1 MIQNDR
7 SFTFDRVVQLALFAG
22 LAWGLVLLLDYLS
35 DVLLPFVIGLVVAY
49 FLDPVTNR
57 VQHVIKQRVL
67 AALFTLVSITLA
79 VSLVVWFMVP
89 MVGNELAEMGR
100 TVSKMAANT
109 ELAQAAKEHLPEN
122 VWEEVNEILKRD
134 DVKRYLTSDGAVQMA
149 KDTAKNLL
157 PGAWGVLSG
166 AANVLTFITG
176 ILVIML
182 YVVFLLI
189 DYHNMAARWRDY
201 LPPSIRDDV
210 SGFVE
215 EFIQATNRY
224 FRSQALVACCV
235 AVLFAIGF
243 STIGLPLAILMGIF
257 IGLLNMVPYLQIV
270 GTIPCLLLAGLKA
283 LEQGDNFLGALGL
296 VLLVFGVVQLIQETV
311 LVSRFQGEAMGLSPA
326 IILLSISVWGKLLG
340 FLGLIL
346 ALPLTCL
353 GLDLLS
359 PLSLEIR
366 TGGRT
371 LEEQGIEEPVVQK
384 KPLRIALY
392 ESPTPNIND
401 SLISGYLSTTDKL
414 QR

>member
-1 MIQNDR
+1 MIPNDR
-7 SFTFDRVVQLALFAG
+7 SFTFDRVVRLALFAG

-35 DVLLPFVIGLVVAY
+35 DVLLPFFAGLVVAY
-49 FLDPVTNR
+49 FLDPVTNQ

-89 MVGNELAEMGR
+89 MVGNELADMGR
-100 TVSKMAANT
+100 TVSKMASNT

-149 KDTAKNLL
+149 KDTAKKLL
-157 PGAWGVLSG
+157 PGVWGVLSG

-176 ILVIML
+176 LLVIML

-201 LPPSIRDDV
+201 LPPGMRDDV
-210 SGFVE
+210 SRFVE

-243 STIGLPLAILMGIF
+243 SIIGLPLAILMGIF

-311 LVSRFQGEAMGLSPA
+311 LVSRFQGKAMGLSPA

-353 GLDLLS
+353 GLTYYRRYLWKFEPAGD
-359 PLSLEIR
+359 PPEIK
-366 TGGRT
+366 
-371 LEEQGIEEPVVQK
+371 E
-384 KPLRIALY
+384 
-392 ESPTPNIND
+392 
-401 SLISGYLSTTDKL
+401 
-414 QR
+414 

>member
-35 DVLLPFVIGLVVAY
+35 DVLLPFVTGLVVAY

-89 MVGNELAEMGR
+89 MVGNELADMGR

-109 ELAQAAKEHLPEN
+109 ELAQAAREHLPEN

-149 KDTAKNLL
+149 KDTAKKLL

-176 ILVIML
+176 LVVIML

-201 LPPSIRDDV
+201 LPSSIRDDV

-243 STIGLPLAILMGIF
+243 FTIGLPLAILMGIF

-353 GLDLLS
+353 GLAYYRRYLWKF
-359 PLSLEIR
+359 
-366 TGGRT
+366 
-371 LEEQGIEEPVVQK
+371 EPAGEPSK
-384 KPLRIALY
+384 NK
-392 ESPTPNIND
+392 E
-401 SLISGYLSTTDKL
+401 
-414 QR
+414 

>member
-1 MIQNDR
+1 MIPNDR

-35 DVLLPFVIGLVVAY
+35 DVLLPFVTGLVVAY

-89 MVGNELAEMGR
+89 MVGNELADMGR

-149 KDTAKNLL
+149 KDTAKKLL
-157 PGAWGVLSG
+157 PGVWGVLSG

-176 ILVIML
+176 LLVIML

-201 LPPSIRDDV
+201 LPPSMRDDV

-243 STIGLPLAILMGIF
+243 SIIGLPLAILMGIF

-353 GLDLLS
+353 GLTYYRRYLWKFEPAGEPS
-359 PLSLEIR
+359 EIK
-366 TGGRT
+366 
-371 LEEQGIEEPVVQK
+371 E
-384 KPLRIALY
+384 
-392 ESPTPNIND
+392 
-401 SLISGYLSTTDKL
+401 
-414 QR
+414 

>member
-1 MIQNDR
+1 MIPNDR

-89 MVGNELAEMGR
+89 MVGNELADMGR

-149 KDTAKNLL
+149 KDTAKKLL
-157 PGAWGVLSG
+157 PGVWGVLSG

-176 ILVIML
+176 LLVIML

-243 STIGLPLAILMGIF
+243 FTIGLPLAILMGIF

-353 GLDLLS
+353 GLAYYRRYLWKF
-359 PLSLEIR
+359 
-366 TGGRT
+366 
-371 LEEQGIEEPVVQK
+371 EPAGEPSK
-384 KPLRIALY
+384 IK
-392 ESPTPNIND
+392 E
-401 SLISGYLSTTDKL
+401 
-414 QR
+414 

>member
-35 DVLLPFVIGLVVAY
+35 DVLLPFVTGLVVAY

-57 VQHVIKQRVL
+57 VQHIIKQRVL

-89 MVGNELAEMGR
+89 MVGNELADMGR
-100 TVSKMAANT
+100 TVSKMASNT

-122 VWEEVNEILKRD
+122 VWEELNEILKRD

-149 KDTAKNLL
+149 KDTAKKLL
-157 PGAWGVLSG
+157 PGVWGVLSG

-176 ILVIML
+176 LLVIML

-201 LPPSIRDDV
+201 LPPSMRDDV
-210 SGFVE
+210 SRFVE

-235 AVLFAIGF
+235 AVLFAFGF
-243 STIGLPLAILMGIF
+243 SIIGLPLAILMGIF

-353 GLDLLS
+353 GLAYYRRYLWKF
-359 PLSLEIR
+359 
-366 TGGRT
+366 
-371 LEEQGIEEPVVQK
+371 EPAGEPSK
-384 KPLRIALY
+384 NK
-392 ESPTPNIND
+392 E
-401 SLISGYLSTTDKL
+401 
-414 QR
+414 

>member
-1 MIQNDR
+1 MIPNDR
-7 SFTFDRVVQLALFAG
+7 SFTFDRVVRLALFAG

-35 DVLLPFVIGLVVAY
+35 DVLLPFFAGLVVAY

-57 VQHVIKQRVL
+57 VQHVIKPRVL

-89 MVGNELAEMGR
+89 MVGNELADMGR
-100 TVSKMAANT
+100 TVSKMASNT

-149 KDTAKNLL
+149 KDTAKKLL
-157 PGAWGVLSG
+157 PGVWGVLSG

-176 ILVIML
+176 LLVIML

-243 STIGLPLAILMGIF
+243 SIIGLPLAILMGIF

-311 LVSRFQGEAMGLSPA
+311 LVSRFQGKAMGLSPA

-353 GLDLLS
+353 GLIYYRRYLWK
-359 PLSLEIR
+359 LEPA
-366 TGGRT
+366 G
-371 LEEQGIEEPVVQK
+371 EPSEIK
-384 KPLRIALY
+384 
-392 ESPTPNIND
+392 E
-401 SLISGYLSTTDKL
+401 
-414 QR
+414 

>member
-1 MIQNDR
+1 MIPNDR
-7 SFTFDRVVQLALFAG
+7 SFTFDRVVRLALFAG

-35 DVLLPFVIGLVVAY
+35 DVLLPFFAGLVVAY
-49 FLDPVTNR
+49 FLDPVTNQ

-89 MVGNELAEMGR
+89 MVGNELADMGR
-100 TVSKMAANT
+100 TVSKMASNT

-122 VWEEVNEILKRD
+122 VWEELNEILKRD

-149 KDTAKNLL
+149 KDTAKKLL
-157 PGAWGVLSG
+157 PGVWGVLSG

-176 ILVIML
+176 LLVIML

-201 LPPSIRDDV
+201 LPPSMRDDV
-210 SGFVE
+210 SRFVE

-243 STIGLPLAILMGIF
+243 SIIGLPLAILMGIF

-311 LVSRFQGEAMGLSPA
+311 TFPGRSHGAFSGHHLVVHFGLGQAAWLSRSHSGPA
-326 IILLSISVWGKLLG
+326 
-340 FLGLIL
+340 
-346 ALPLTCL
+346 AHLPWP
-353 GLDLLS
+353 DILS

-366 TGGRT
+366 TGGRN
-371 LEEQGIEEPVVQK
+371 LGDQGIEEPVVQK
-384 KPLRIALY
+384 KP
-392 ESPTPNIND
+392 P
-401 SLISGYLSTTDKL
+401 
-414 QR
+414 

>member
-1 MIQNDR
+1 MIPNDR

-35 DVLLPFVIGLVVAY
+35 DVLLPFFAGLVVAY

-89 MVGNELAEMGR
+89 MVGNELADMGR
-100 TVSKMAANT
+100 TVSKMASNT

-149 KDTAKNLL
+149 KDTAKKLL
-157 PGAWGVLSG
+157 PGVWGVLSG

-176 ILVIML
+176 LLVIML

-201 LPPSIRDDV
+201 LPPSMRDDV
-210 SGFVE
+210 SRFVE

-235 AVLFAIGF
+235 AVLFAISF
-243 STIGLPLAILMGIF
+243 SIIGLPLAILMGIF

-283 LEQGDNFLGALGL
+283 LEQGDNFFGALGL

-353 GLDLLS
+353 GLIYYRRYLWK
-359 PLSLEIR
+359 LEPAD
-366 TGGRT
+366 
-371 LEEQGIEEPVVQK
+371 EPSEIK
-384 KPLRIALY
+384 
-392 ESPTPNIND
+392 E
-401 SLISGYLSTTDKL
+401 
-414 QR
+414 

>member
-1 MIQNDR
+1 MIPNDR

-35 DVLLPFVIGLVVAY
+35 DVLLPFVTGLVVAY

-109 ELAQAAKEHLPEN
+109 ELAQAAQEHLPEN
-122 VWEEVNEILKRD
+122 VWEEMNEILKRD

-243 STIGLPLAILMGIF
+243 FTIGLPLAILMGIF

-353 GLDLLS
+353 GLAYYRRYLWKF
-359 PLSLEIR
+359 
-366 TGGRT
+366 
-371 LEEQGIEEPVVQK
+371 EPAGEPSK
-384 KPLRIALY
+384 IK
-392 ESPTPNIND
+392 E
-401 SLISGYLSTTDKL
+401 
-414 QR
+414 

>member
-1 MIQNDR
+1 MIPNDR
-7 SFTFDRVVQLALFAG
+7 SFTFDRVVQLALFSG

-79 VSLVVWFMVP
+79 VSLVAWFMVP
-89 MVGNELAEMGR
+89 MVGNELAQMGR

-243 STIGLPLAILMGIF
+243 FTIGLPLAILMGIF

-311 LVSRFQGEAMGLSPA
+311 LVSRFQAEAMGLSPA

-353 GLDLLS
+353 GLTYYRRYLWKF
-359 PLSLEIR
+359 
-366 TGGRT
+366 
-371 LEEQGIEEPVVQK
+371 EP
-384 KPLRIALY
+384 AG
-392 ESPTPNIND
+392 ESSDI
-401 SLISGYLSTTDKL
+401 KE
-414 QR
+414 

>member
-1 MIQNDR
+1 MIPNDR
-7 SFTFDRVVQLALFAG
+7 SFTFGRVLQLALFAG

-79 VSLVVWFMVP
+79 VSLVAWFMVP
-89 MVGNELAEMGR
+89 MVGNELAQMGR

-122 VWEEVNEILKRD
+122 VWEEMNEILKRD

-235 AVLFAIGF
+235 AVLFSIGF

-353 GLDLLS
+353 GLAYYRRYLWKF
-359 PLSLEIR
+359 
-366 TGGRT
+366 
-371 LEEQGIEEPVVQK
+371 EPAGEPSK
-384 KPLRIALY
+384 NK
-392 ESPTPNIND
+392 E
-401 SLISGYLSTTDKL
+401 
-414 QR
+414 

>member
-79 VSLVVWFMVP
+79 VSLVAWFMVP
-89 MVGNELAEMGR
+89 MVGNELAQMGR

-122 VWEEVNEILKRD
+122 VWEEMNEILKRD

-235 AVLFAIGF
+235 AVLFSIGF

-353 GLDLLS
+353 GLAYYRRYLWKF
-359 PLSLEIR
+359 
-366 TGGRT
+366 
-371 LEEQGIEEPVVQK
+371 EPVG
-384 KPLRIALY
+384 KPSKNK
-392 ESPTPNIND
+392 E
-401 SLISGYLSTTDKL
+401 
-414 QR
+414 

>member
-1 MIQNDR
+1 MIPNDR
-7 SFTFDRVVQLALFAG
+7 SFTFDRVVRLALFAG
-22 LAWGLVLLLDYLS
+22 LAWGLVLLLDYLYE
-35 DVLLPFVIGLVVAY
+35 VLLPFVTGLVVAY
-49 FLDPVTNR
+49 FLAPVTNR
-57 VQHVIKQRVL
+57 VQNIIKQRVL

-89 MVGNELAEMGR
+89 MVGNELADMGR

-149 KDTAKNLL
+149 KDTAKKLL
-157 PGAWGVLSG
+157 PGVWGVLSG

-176 ILVIML
+176 LLVIML

-189 DYHNMAARWRDY
+189 DYHNMAARWRAY
-201 LPPSIRDDV
+201 LPPSMRDDV

-243 STIGLPLAILMGIF
+243 SIIGLPLAILMGIF

-353 GLDLLS
+353 GLIYYRRYLWK
-359 PLSLEIR
+359 LEPA
-366 TGGRT
+366 G
-371 LEEQGIEEPVVQK
+371 EPSEIK
-384 KPLRIALY
+384 
-392 ESPTPNIND
+392 E
-401 SLISGYLSTTDKL
+401 
-414 QR
+414 

>member
-1 MIQNDR
+1 MIPNDR
-7 SFTFDRVVQLALFAG
+7 SFTFDRVVRLALFAG

-35 DVLLPFVIGLVVAY
+35 DVLLPFFAGLVVAY

-89 MVGNELAEMGR
+89 MVGNELADMGR
-100 TVSKMAANT
+100 TVSKMASNT

-149 KDTAKNLL
+149 KDTAKKLL
-157 PGAWGVLSG
+157 PGVWGVLSG

-176 ILVIML
+176 LLVIML

-201 LPPSIRDDV
+201 LPSSMRDDV
-210 SGFVE
+210 SEFVE

-235 AVLFAIGF
+235 AVLFAISF
-243 STIGLPLAILMGIF
+243 SIIGLPLAILMGIF

-353 GLDLLS
+353 GLTYYRRYLWKF
-359 PLSLEIR
+359 
-366 TGGRT
+366 
-371 LEEQGIEEPVVQK
+371 EPAGEPSDIK
-384 KPLRIALY
+384 
-392 ESPTPNIND
+392 E
-401 SLISGYLSTTDKL
+401 
-414 QR
+414 

>member
-1 MIQNDR
+1 MIPNDR
-7 SFTFDRVVQLALFAG
+7 SFTFDRVVRLALFAG

-35 DVLLPFVIGLVVAY
+35 DVLLPFFAGLVVAY
-49 FLDPVTNR
+49 FLDPVTNQ

-89 MVGNELAEMGR
+89 MVGNELADMGR
-100 TVSKMAANT
+100 TVSKMASNT

-122 VWEEVNEILKRD
+122 VWEELNEILKRD

-149 KDTAKNLL
+149 KDTAKKLL
-157 PGAWGVLSG
+157 PGVWGVLSG

-176 ILVIML
+176 LLVIML

-201 LPPSIRDDV
+201 LPPSMRDDV
-210 SGFVE
+210 SRFVE

-243 STIGLPLAILMGIF
+243 SIIGLPLAILMGIF

-353 GLDLLS
+353 GLTYYRRYLWKFEPAGD
-359 PLSLEIR
+359 PPEIK
-366 TGGRT
+366 
-371 LEEQGIEEPVVQK
+371 E
-384 KPLRIALY
+384 
-392 ESPTPNIND
+392 
-401 SLISGYLSTTDKL
+401 
-414 QR
+414 

>member
-1 MIQNDR
+1 MIHNDR

-79 VSLVVWFMVP
+79 VSLVAWFMVP
-89 MVGNELAEMGR
+89 MVGNELAQMGR

-122 VWEEVNEILKRD
+122 VWEEMNEILKRD

-201 LPPSIRDDV
+201 LPPSIRDEV

-235 AVLFAIGF
+235 AVLFSIGF

-353 GLDLLS
+353 GLIYYRRYLWK
-359 PLSLEIR
+359 LEPA
-366 TGGRT
+366 G
-371 LEEQGIEEPVVQK
+371 EPSEIK
-384 KPLRIALY
+384 
-392 ESPTPNIND
+392 E
-401 SLISGYLSTTDKL
+401 
-414 QR
+414 

>member
-1 MIQNDR
+1 MIPNDR
-7 SFTFDRVVQLALFAG
+7 SFTFGRVLQLALFAG

-79 VSLVVWFMVP
+79 VSLVAWFMVP
-89 MVGNELAEMGR
+89 MVGNELAQMGR

-149 KDTAKNLL
+149 KDTAKKLL
-157 PGAWGVLSG
+157 PGVWGVLSG

-176 ILVIML
+176 LLVIML

-201 LPPSIRDDV
+201 LPPSMRDDV

-243 STIGLPLAILMGIF
+243 SIIGLPLAILMGIL
-257 IGLLNMVPYLQIV
+257 IGLLNMVPYLQTV

-353 GLDLLS
+353 GLTYYRRYLWKF
-359 PLSLEIR
+359 
-366 TGGRT
+366 
-371 LEEQGIEEPVVQK
+371 EPAGEPSDIK
-384 KPLRIALY
+384 
-392 ESPTPNIND
+392 E
-401 SLISGYLSTTDKL
+401 
-414 QR
+414 

>member
-1 MIQNDR
+1 MIPNDR

-35 DVLLPFVIGLVVAY
+35 DVLLPFFVGLLVAY

-89 MVGNELAEMGR
+89 MVGNELADMGR
-100 TVSKMAANT
+100 TVSKMASNT

-122 VWEEVNEILKRD
+122 VWEELNEILKRD

-149 KDTAKNLL
+149 KDTAKKLL
-157 PGAWGVLSG
+157 PGVWGVLSG

-176 ILVIML
+176 LLVIML

-201 LPPSIRDDV
+201 LPPSMRDDV
-210 SGFVE
+210 SRFVE

-235 AVLFAIGF
+235 AVLFAISF
-243 STIGLPLAILMGIF
+243 SIIGLPLAILMGIF

-283 LEQGDNFLGALGL
+283 LEQGDNFFGALGL

-353 GLDLLS
+353 GLIYYRRYLWK
-359 PLSLEIR
+359 LEPA
-366 TGGRT
+366 G
-371 LEEQGIEEPVVQK
+371 EPSEIK
-384 KPLRIALY
+384 
-392 ESPTPNIND
+392 E
-401 SLISGYLSTTDKL
+401 
-414 QR
+414 

>member
-1 MIQNDR
+1 MIPNDR
-7 SFTFDRVVQLALFAG
+7 SFTFDRVVRLALFAG
-22 LAWGLVLLLDYLS
+22 LAWCLVLLLDYLS
-35 DVLLPFVIGLVVAY
+35 DVLLPFFAGLVVAY
-49 FLDPVTNR
+49 FLDPVTNQ

-89 MVGNELAEMGR
+89 MVGNELADMGR
-100 TVSKMAANT
+100 TVSKMASNT

-122 VWEEVNEILKRD
+122 VWEELNEILKRD

-149 KDTAKNLL
+149 KDTAKKLL
-157 PGAWGVLSG
+157 PGVWGVLSG

-176 ILVIML
+176 LLVIML

-201 LPPSIRDDV
+201 LPPSMRDDV

-243 STIGLPLAILMGIF
+243 FTIGLPLAILMGIF
-257 IGLLNMVPYLQIV
+257 IGLLNMVPYLQTV

-283 LEQGDNFLGALGL
+283 LEQGDSFLGGLGI
-296 VLLVFGVVQLIQETV
+296 VMLVFGVVQVIQETV
-311 LVSRFQGEAMGLSPA
+311 LVPRIQGKAMGLSPA
-326 IILLSISVWGKLLG
+326 IILLSLSVWGKLLG

-353 GLDLLS
+353 GLTYYRRYLWKYYQPGYS
-359 PLSLEIR
+359 PEIK
-366 TGGRT
+366 
-371 LEEQGIEEPVVQK
+371 E
-384 KPLRIALY
+384 
-392 ESPTPNIND
+392 
-401 SLISGYLSTTDKL
+401 
-414 QR
+414 

>member
-1 MIQNDR
+1 MIPNDR

-89 MVGNELAEMGR
+89 MVGNELADMGR

-149 KDTAKNLL
+149 KDTAKKLL
-157 PGAWGVLSG
+157 PGVWGVLSG

-176 ILVIML
+176 LLVIML

-243 STIGLPLAILMGIF
+243 SIIGLPLAILMGIF

-353 GLDLLS
+353 GLAYYRRYLWKFEPAGEPS
-359 PLSLEIR
+359 EIK
-366 TGGRT
+366 
-371 LEEQGIEEPVVQK
+371 E
-384 KPLRIALY
+384 
-392 ESPTPNIND
+392 
-401 SLISGYLSTTDKL
+401 
-414 QR
+414 

>member
-1 MIQNDR
+1 MISNDR
-7 SFTFDRVVQLALFAG
+7 SFTFDRVVRLALFAG

-35 DVLLPFVIGLVVAY
+35 DVLLQFFAGLVVAY
-49 FLDPVTNR
+49 FLDPVTNQ

-79 VSLVVWFMVP
+79 VSLVAWFMVQ
-89 MVGNELAEMGR
+89 MVGNELAQMGR
-100 TVSKMAANT
+100 TVSKMAAYT

-122 VWEEVNEILKRD
+122 VWEELNEILKRD

-149 KDTAKNLL
+149 KDTAKKLL
-157 PGAWGVLSG
+157 PGVWGVLSG

-176 ILVIML
+176 LLVIML

-243 STIGLPLAILMGIF
+243 SIIGLPLAILMGIF

-311 LVSRFQGEAMGLSPA
+311 LVSRFQGEAMAFSSHHLVVHFGLGQAAWLSRSHSGPA
-326 IILLSISVWGKLLG
+326 TH
-340 FLGLIL
+340 
-346 ALPLTCL
+346 LPWPN
-353 GLDLLS
+353 LLS

-371 LEEQGIEEPVVQK
+371 LGDQGIEEPVVQK
-384 KPLRIALY
+384 KP
-392 ESPTPNIND
+392 P
-401 SLISGYLSTTDKL
+401 
-414 QR
+414 

>member
-1 MIQNDR
+1 MIPNDR

-35 DVLLPFVIGLVVAY
+35 DVLLPFVTGLVVAY

-89 MVGNELAEMGR
+89 MVGNELADMGR
-100 TVSKMAANT
+100 TVSKMASNT

-149 KDTAKNLL
+149 KDTAKKLL
-157 PGAWGVLSG
+157 PGVWGVLSG

-176 ILVIML
+176 LLVIML

-201 LPPSIRDDV
+201 LPPSMRDDV
-210 SGFVE
+210 SRFVE

-243 STIGLPLAILMGIF
+243 SIIGLPLAILMGIF

-353 GLDLLS
+353 GLTYYRRYLWKFEPAGEPS
-359 PLSLEIR
+359 EIK
-366 TGGRT
+366 
-371 LEEQGIEEPVVQK
+371 E
-384 KPLRIALY
+384 
-392 ESPTPNIND
+392 
-401 SLISGYLSTTDKL
+401 
-414 QR
+414 

>member
-1 MIQNDR
+1 MIPNDR

-35 DVLLPFVIGLVVAY
+35 DVLLPFVTGLVVAY

-89 MVGNELAEMGR
+89 MVGNELADMGR
-100 TVSKMAANT
+100 TVSKMASNT

-149 KDTAKNLL
+149 KDTAKKLL
-157 PGAWGVLSG
+157 PGVWGVLSG

-176 ILVIML
+176 LLVIML

-201 LPPSIRDDV
+201 LPPSMRDDV

-243 STIGLPLAILMGIF
+243 SIIGLPLAILMGIF

-353 GLDLLS
+353 GLAYYRRYLWKF
-359 PLSLEIR
+359 
-366 TGGRT
+366 
-371 LEEQGIEEPVVQK
+371 EPAGEPSK
-384 KPLRIALY
+384 NK
-392 ESPTPNIND
+392 E
-401 SLISGYLSTTDKL
+401 
-414 QR
+414 

>member
-1 MIQNDR
+1 MIPNDR

-35 DVLLPFVIGLVVAY
+35 DVLLPFFAGLVVAY

-89 MVGNELAEMGR
+89 MVGNELADMGR
-100 TVSKMAANT
+100 TVSKMASNT

-149 KDTAKNLL
+149 KDTAKKLL
-157 PGAWGVLSG
+157 PGVWGVLSG

-176 ILVIML
+176 LLVIML

-201 LPPSIRDDV
+201 LPPSMRDDV
-210 SGFVE
+210 SRFVE

-243 STIGLPLAILMGIF
+243 SIIGLPLAILMGIF

-311 LVSRFQGEAMGLSPA
+311 LVSRFQGKAMGLSPA

-353 GLDLLS
+353 GLIYYRRYLWK
-359 PLSLEIR
+359 LEPAD
-366 TGGRT
+366 
-371 LEEQGIEEPVVQK
+371 EPSEIK
-384 KPLRIALY
+384 
-392 ESPTPNIND
+392 E
-401 SLISGYLSTTDKL
+401 
-414 QR
+414 

>member
-1 MIQNDR
+1 MILNDR
-7 SFTFDRVVQLALFAG
+7 SLTFDRVIQLALFAG
-22 LAWGLVLLLDYLS
+22 LVWGLVLLLDYLS
-35 DVLLPFVIGLVVAY
+35 DVLLPFFVGLLVAY

-67 AALFTLVSITLA
+67 AALFTMVSITLA
-79 VSLVVWFMVP
+79 VSLVFWFMVP
-89 MVGNELAEMGR
+89 MVGNELADMGR

-122 VWEEVNEILKRD
+122 VWEEVNEILKHD

-149 KDTAKNLL
+149 KDTAKKLL
-157 PGAWGVLSG
+157 PGVWGVLSG

-176 ILVIML
+176 LLVIML

-201 LPPSIRDDV
+201 LPPSMRDDV
-210 SGFVE
+210 SRFVE

-243 STIGLPLAILMGIF
+243 SIISLPLAILMGIF

-283 LEQGDNFLGALGL
+283 LEQGDNFFGALGL

-311 LVSRFQGEAMGLSPA
+311 LVSRLQGEAMGLSPA

-353 GLDLLS
+353 GLIYYRRYLWK
-359 PLSLEIR
+359 LEPAN
-366 TGGRT
+366 
-371 LEEQGIEEPVVQK
+371 EPSEIK
-384 KPLRIALY
+384 
-392 ESPTPNIND
+392 E
-401 SLISGYLSTTDKL
+401 
-414 QR
+414 

>member
-1 MIQNDR
+1 MIPNDR

-35 DVLLPFVIGLVVAY
+35 DVLLPFVTGLVVAY

-57 VQHVIKQRVL
+57 VQHIIKQRVL

-89 MVGNELAEMGR
+89 MVGNELADMGR

-149 KDTAKNLL
+149 KDTAKKLL
-157 PGAWGVLSG
+157 PGVWGVLSG

-176 ILVIML
+176 LLVIML

-201 LPPSIRDDV
+201 LPPSMRDDV
-210 SGFVE
+210 SRFVE

-243 STIGLPLAILMGIF
+243 SIIGLPLAILMGIF

-353 GLDLLS
+353 GLTYYRRYLWKF
-359 PLSLEIR
+359 
-366 TGGRT
+366 
-371 LEEQGIEEPVVQK
+371 EPAGEPSDIK
-384 KPLRIALY
+384 
-392 ESPTPNIND
+392 E
-401 SLISGYLSTTDKL
+401 
-414 QR
+414 

>member
-1 MIQNDR
+1 MIPNDR
-7 SFTFDRVVQLALFAG
+7 SFTFGRVLQLALFAG

-89 MVGNELAEMGR
+89 MVGNELADMGR

-149 KDTAKNLL
+149 KDTAKKLL
-157 PGAWGVLSG
+157 PGVWGVLSG

-176 ILVIML
+176 LLVIML

-243 STIGLPLAILMGIF
+243 FTIGLPLAILMGIF

-353 GLDLLS
+353 GLTYYRRYLWKFEPAGEPS
-359 PLSLEIR
+359 EIK
-366 TGGRT
+366 
-371 LEEQGIEEPVVQK
+371 E
-384 KPLRIALY
+384 
-392 ESPTPNIND
+392 
-401 SLISGYLSTTDKL
+401 
-414 QR
+414 

>member
-1 MIQNDR
+1 MIPNDR

-89 MVGNELAEMGR
+89 MVGNELADMGR
-100 TVSKMAANT
+100 TVSKMASNT

-149 KDTAKNLL
+149 KDTAKKLL
-157 PGAWGVLSG
+157 PGVWGVLSG

-176 ILVIML
+176 LLVIML

-201 LPPSIRDDV
+201 LPPSMRDDV
-210 SGFVE
+210 SRFVE

-243 STIGLPLAILMGIF
+243 SIIGLPLAILMGIF

-283 LEQGDNFLGALGL
+283 LEQGDNFFGALGL

-353 GLDLLS
+353 GLTYYRRYLWKF
-359 PLSLEIR
+359 
-366 TGGRT
+366 
-371 LEEQGIEEPVVQK
+371 EPAGEPSDIK
-384 KPLRIALY
+384 
-392 ESPTPNIND
+392 E
-401 SLISGYLSTTDKL
+401 
-414 QR
+414 

>member
-1 MIQNDR
+1 MIPNDR
-7 SFTFDRVVQLALFAG
+7 SFTFDRVVRLALFAG

-35 DVLLPFVIGLVVAY
+35 DVLLPFVTGLVVAY
-49 FLDPVTNR
+49 FLDPITNR
-57 VQHVIKQRVL
+57 VQRVIKKRVL

-89 MVGNELAEMGR
+89 MVGNELADMGR
-100 TVSKMAANT
+100 TVSKMAADT
-109 ELAQAAKEHLPEN
+109 ELAQAAKERLPEN

-134 DVKRYLTSDGAVQMA
+134 DVKRYLTSDGAVQMV
-149 KDTAKNLL
+149 KDTAKKLL
-157 PGAWGVLSG
+157 PGVWGVLSG

-176 ILVIML
+176 LLVIML

-201 LPPSIRDDV
+201 LPPGMRDDV
-210 SGFVE
+210 SGFVG

-243 STIGLPLAILMGIF
+243 SIIGLPLAILMGIF
-257 IGLLNMVPYLQIV
+257 IGLLNMVPYLQTV

-283 LEQGDNFLGALGL
+283 LEQGDSFLGALGL
-296 VLLVFGVVQLIQETV
+296 VLLVFGVVQLIQDTV
-311 LVSRFQGEAMGLSPA
+311 LVPRFQGEAMGLSPA
-326 IILLSISVWGKLLG
+326 IILLSLSVWGKLLG

-353 GLDLLS
+353 GLTYYRRYLWKFEPAGD
-359 PLSLEIR
+359 PPEIK
-366 TGGRT
+366 
-371 LEEQGIEEPVVQK
+371 E
-384 KPLRIALY
+384 
-392 ESPTPNIND
+392 
-401 SLISGYLSTTDKL
+401 
-414 QR
+414 

>member
-1 MIQNDR
+1 MIPNDR
-7 SFTFDRVVQLALFAG
+7 SFTFDRVVRLALFAG

-35 DVLLPFVIGLVVAY
+35 DVLLPFFAGLVVAY

-89 MVGNELAEMGR
+89 MVGNELADMGR
-100 TVSKMAANT
+100 TVSKMASNT

-122 VWEEVNEILKRD
+122 VWEELNEILKRD

-149 KDTAKNLL
+149 KDTAKKLL
-157 PGAWGVLSG
+157 PGVWGVLSG

-176 ILVIML
+176 LLVIML

-201 LPPSIRDDV
+201 LPPGMRDDV
-210 SGFVE
+210 SRFVE

-243 STIGLPLAILMGIF
+243 SIIGLPLAILMGIF

-353 GLDLLS
+353 GLIYYRRYLWK
-359 PLSLEIR
+359 LEPA
-366 TGGRT
+366 G
-371 LEEQGIEEPVVQK
+371 EPSEIK
-384 KPLRIALY
+384 
-392 ESPTPNIND
+392 E
-401 SLISGYLSTTDKL
+401 
-414 QR
+414 

>member
-1 MIQNDR
+1 MIPNDR

-35 DVLLPFVIGLVVAY
+35 DVILPFVTGLVVAY

-57 VQHVIKQRVL
+57 VQHIIKQRVL

-89 MVGNELAEMGR
+89 MVGNELADMGR

-109 ELAQAAKEHLPEN
+109 ELAQAAKEHLPQN

-134 DVKRYLTSDGAVQMA
+134 DVKRYLTSDGALQMA
-149 KDTAKNLL
+149 KDTAKKLL
-157 PGAWGVLSG
+157 PGVWGVLSG

-176 ILVIML
+176 LLVIML

-210 SGFVE
+210 SEFVE

-235 AVLFAIGF
+235 AVLFAISF
-243 STIGLPLAILMGIF
+243 SIIGLPLAILMGIF

-283 LEQGDNFLGALGL
+283 LEQGDSFFGALGL

-353 GLDLLS
+353 GLAYYRRYLWKF
-359 PLSLEIR
+359 
-366 TGGRT
+366 
-371 LEEQGIEEPVVQK
+371 EPAGEPSK
-384 KPLRIALY
+384 IK
-392 ESPTPNIND
+392 E
-401 SLISGYLSTTDKL
+401 
-414 QR
+414 

>member
-1 MIQNDR
+1 MIPNDR

-89 MVGNELAEMGR
+89 MVGNELADMGR
-100 TVSKMAANT
+100 TVSKMASNT

-201 LPPSIRDDV
+201 LPPSMRDDV

-243 STIGLPLAILMGIF
+243 SIIGLPLAILMGIF

-353 GLDLLS
+353 GLAYYRRYLWKF
-359 PLSLEIR
+359 
-366 TGGRT
+366 
-371 LEEQGIEEPVVQK
+371 EPAG
-384 KPLRIALY
+384 KPSKNK
-392 ESPTPNIND
+392 E
-401 SLISGYLSTTDKL
+401 
-414 QR
+414 

>member
-1 MIQNDR
+1 MIPNDR

-35 DVLLPFVIGLVVAY
+35 DVLLPFVTGLVVAY

-89 MVGNELAEMGR
+89 MVGNELADMGR

-149 KDTAKNLL
+149 KDTAKKLL
-157 PGAWGVLSG
+157 PGVWGVLSG

-176 ILVIML
+176 LLVIML

-201 LPPSIRDDV
+201 LPPSMRDDV

-243 STIGLPLAILMGIF
+243 SIIGLPLAILMGIF

-353 GLDLLS
+353 GLAYYRRYLWKFEPAGEPS
-359 PLSLEIR
+359 EIK
-366 TGGRT
+366 
-371 LEEQGIEEPVVQK
+371 E
-384 KPLRIALY
+384 
-392 ESPTPNIND
+392 
-401 SLISGYLSTTDKL
+401 
-414 QR
+414 

>member
-1 MIQNDR
+1 MIPNDR

-35 DVLLPFVIGLVVAY
+35 DVLLPFVTGLVVAY

-89 MVGNELAEMGR
+89 MVGNELADMGR

-149 KDTAKNLL
+149 KDTAKKLL
-157 PGAWGVLSG
+157 PGVWGVLSG

-176 ILVIML
+176 LLVIML

-201 LPPSIRDDV
+201 LPPSMRDDV

-243 STIGLPLAILMGIF
+243 SIIGLPLAILMGIF

-353 GLDLLS
+353 GLTYYRRYLWKFDQPGYS
-359 PLSLEIR
+359 QEIK
-366 TGGRT
+366 
-371 LEEQGIEEPVVQK
+371 E
-384 KPLRIALY
+384 
-392 ESPTPNIND
+392 
-401 SLISGYLSTTDKL
+401 
-414 QR
+414 